1 MSQWKSG
8 QPLKQGKYIIDQLL
22 GCGGFGVTYRA
33 KDSASGKLVAIKT
46 LNISQQFKPNFNQ
59 IQEKFLNEALCL
71 ARCQHPHIVEV
82 YPQLFQEDGVWCMVM
97 DYIDGQDLASYRQ
110 SRGRLL
116 EAEALEIIKQVGEA
130 LIYVH
135 QQGFLH
141 RDVKP
146 KNILLRQDSLSVVL
160 IDFGLAREFIPGEEQ
175 SLTNWGTECFA
186 PIEQYE
192 RRGNFGAYTDVYA
205 LAATL
210 YFVLTGELP
219 YSATIRQQ
227 GNIPLVPPKHH
238 NPQISDRVN
247 NAILKGMELEPQSR
261 PQTVQE
267 WLMLLSSPQLS
278 VFHFEV
284 ITVDATGEIINR
296 CYHDT
301 HYFVEALDNEISLEM
316 IAIPGGEFLMGSPE
330 TEEGRRDTEN
340 PQHLVKLS
348 SFYMGKYP
356 ITQAQWQ
363 LSTTLPEVNQALNP
377 NPSSLKGKNRPVEQ
391 ISWNDAVEFCAR
403 LSQKTGR
410 MYRLS
415 SEAEWEYAC
424 RAGTTTPFY
433 FGETITPE
441 LANFNGSFTYAA
453 APKSIYHRQSTD
465 VGSFPPNAFGL
476 YDMHGNVW
484 EWCADLWHSNYRGA
498 PSDGR
503 VWNGAENNQ
512 FGFMSR
518 FRVLRGG
525 SWVSRPKQCRCA
537 SRLNGNLDDWSLF
550 NFGLRVVCY

>member
-8 QPLKQGKYIIDQLL
+8 QPIKQGKYIIEQLL

-33 KDSASGKLVAIKT
+33 KESSSGKLVAIKT
-46 LNISQQFKPNFNQ
+46 LNIYQQFKPDFSQ

-71 ARCQHPHIVEV
+71 ARCHHPHIVEV

-97 DYIDGQDLASYRQ
+97 DYVEGQDLASYRQ
-110 SRGRLL
+110 SRGQLL

-141 RDVKP
+141 RDIKP
-146 KNILLRQDSLSVVL
+146 KNILLQRDSLSVVL

-219 YSATIRQQ
+219 YSATIRQR

-238 NPQISDRVN
+238 NHKISDRVN
-247 NAILKGMELEPQSR
+247 NAILK
-261 PQTVQE
+261 
-267 WLMLLSSPQLS
+267 
-278 VFHFEV
+278 
-284 ITVDATGEIINR
+284 
-296 CYHDT
+296 
-301 HYFVEALDNEISLEM
+301 
-316 IAIPGGEFLMGSPE
+316 
-330 TEEGRRDTEN
+330 
-340 PQHLVKLS
+340 
-348 SFYMGKYP
+348 
-356 ITQAQWQ
+356 
-363 LSTTLPEVNQALNP
+363 
-377 NPSSLKGKNRPVEQ
+377 
-391 ISWNDAVEFCAR
+391 VEFCAR

-410 MYRLS
+410 MYRLP

-433 FGETITPE
+433 CGETITPE

-484 EWCADLWHSNYRGA
+484 EWCADLWHSNYKGA
-498 PSDGR
+498 PLDGR
-503 VWNGAENNQ
+503 PWNGAENNQ
-512 FGFMSR
+512 FSFMSR

-550 NFGLRVVCY
+550 NFGLRVVC